1 MDLINYN
8 MIVLIHEVQTG
19 ETANGEKT
27 YAAPVDI
34 IGRIEKNKRIN
45 IFAENEER
53 RFADILFVSEL
64 YSVSIGDRVE
74 GQEITQDL
82 DKGKYILE

>member
-8 MIVLIHEVQTG
+8 MGVLSHEAQIG
-19 ETANGEKT
+19 ETDNGEKT
-27 YAAPVDI
+27 YAAAVNI

-45 IFAENEER
+45 IFTENEDR

-64 YSVSIGDRVE
+64 YSVSIGDKVE
-74 GQEITQDL
+74 GQEITRDL